1 MPLSQVLTL
10 TNRDLSILV
19 FTWSF
24 GGVTA
29 DLICKRHFH
38 AGPGALRACYRRIAR
53 LIGQG
58 LLTCT
63 RLPSST
69 SVGSG
74 KAFPTLGKAAR
85 PILTE
90 ALGFSSSAELGR
102 IRMAAP
108 RYLAHHLAT
117 AEFRLELTIACER
130 SAVFELLDWTPELE
144 LEREPIC
151 VKDPKTIKNLV
162 LIADGAFELSL
173 QDGGQQRFLV
183 EIDMGTV
190 TSKRLRGKLRGY
202 VISNAGA
209 VVLFVVPDA
218 KREQTIAS
226 WAQEEAQALH
236 SAADIFWVTTMARVR
251 AASLTSSPIWTV
263 ASRAASPQSLLDMV
277 GAATDGDDK
286 APTAN
291 LELEHSLELERN
303 VYHPSPERLH

>member
-38 AGPGALRACYRRIAR
+38 AGPGVLRACYRRIAR

-102 IRMAAP
+102 IRMAGP
-108 RYLAHHLAT
+108 GFGLGLLS
-117 AEFRLELTIACER
+117 ESRLPPHIPMRNPEARGLTRNQI
-130 SAVFELLDWTPELE
+130 
-144 LEREPIC
+144 
-151 VKDPKTIKNLV
+151 
-162 LIADGAFELSL
+162 
-173 QDGGQQRFLV
+173 FLV
-183 EIDMGTV
+183 
-190 TSKRLRGKLRGY
+190 K
-202 VISNAGA
+202 
-209 VVLFVVPDA
+209 
-218 KREQTIAS
+218 
-226 WAQEEAQALH
+226 
-236 SAADIFWVTTMARVR
+236 
-251 AASLTSSPIWTV
+251 
-263 ASRAASPQSLLDMV
+263 
-277 GAATDGDDK
+277 
-286 APTAN
+286 
-291 LELEHSLELERN
+291 
-303 VYHPSPERLH
+303 